1 MAGCAVLIAGDLEY
15 PDAAR
20 RIALRFL
27 SFFLAG
33 LYLAQSAMADTGAST
48 PRAGVSIRHEAGA
61 EPDKSGVPP
70 RPPRCLLALGD
81 APLRKKLLPG
91 ISKGTVD
98 PGAAR
103 AADPSVKT
111 RTWSAPSQY
120 EPEIMLHY
128 VEISSSRFQV
138 LGVYSNAPPY
148 GIDTL
153 TLRDPTVALVCG
165 LRVGQ
170 PVDRFIKALGQP
182 PESLAGEEIEYDWD
196 KYALGD
202 GFEFAWHAN
211 IVLRLGPKRVVQE
224 VRWEYYAD

>member
-1 MAGCAVLIAGDLEY
+1 MTGCAVLIAGDLEY
-15 PDAAR
+15 LEAAR

-33 LYLAQSAMADTGAST
+33 LYLTQSAMADTGSSP
-48 PRAGVSIRHEAGA
+48 PRAGVSIRHEAST

-91 ISKGTVD
+91 ISNGTVD
-98 PGAAR
+98 PGAAK

-120 EPEIMLHY
+120 EPDSILHY
-128 VEISSSRFQV
+128 VEISSSRFQI
-138 LGVYSNAPPY
+138 LGVYSDAPPY

-153 TLRDPTVALVCG
+153 TLRDPAVALVCG

-170 PVDRFIKALGQP
+170 SVDRFIKALGHP
-182 PESLAGEEIEYDWD
+182 PEGLAGGEVEYDWQQ
-196 KYALGD
+196 YTND
-202 GFEFAWHAN
+202 GAVNWYAN
-211 IVLRLGPKRVVQE
+211 ILLRLGPKREVQE
-224 VRWEYYAD
+224 IRWEYYAD

>member
-1 MAGCAVLIAGDLEY
+1 M
-15 PDAAR
+15 
-20 RIALRFL
+20 
-27 SFFLAG
+27 
-33 LYLAQSAMADTGAST
+33 
-48 PRAGVSIRHEAGA
+48 
-61 EPDKSGVPP
+61 
-70 RPPRCLLALGD
+70 GD

-128 VEISSSRFQV
+128 VEISSFRFQV

-170 PVDRFIKALGQP
+170 PVDRFTKALGQP
-182 PESLAGEEIEYDWD
+182 PEDLAGGEIRYDWQE
-196 KYALGD
+196 YTLED
-202 GFEFAWHAN
+202 GVNWNAN
-211 IVLRLGPKRVVQE
+211 IVLRLGPKRVIQE
-224 VRWEYYAD
+224 IRWEYYAD